1 MSKIVDCKEAY
12 SHFIDGETVYVLRR
26 IATTYDWGSA
36 KGVMFVVE
44 CDKPEERRKGG
55 RPRKVDA
62 GKVKALADKGWTI
75 AEIANDTGNS
85 EETVKKVLDAED

>member
-1 MSKIVDCKEAY
+1 M
-12 SHFIDGETVYVLRR
+12 RR
-26 IATTYDWGSA
+26 ISSSYDWGSA

>member
-1 MSKIVDCKEAY
+1 MSKIADCKEAY

-44 CDKPEERRKGG
+44 CDKSEEKHKGG
-55 RPRKVDA
+55 RPKKVDA
-62 GKVKALADKGWTI
+62 GKVKTLAEKGWTI
-75 AEIANDTGNS
+75 AEIATDTGYS
-85 EETVKKVLDAED
+85 EEAVKKVLDAED